1 MLRSTLG
8 PAGRARLSAAVA
20 AAALATTAAAGCRDA
35 AETRYPFAV
44 TSSNGDGGGG
54 AAGEGGAGGQGAGGS
69 GGQGAAGSGGHG
81 AGGQGAAGSG
91 GHGAGGSGGQGAAGS
106 GGGGPHGPPPE
117 AAPLAV
123 VTWNTKDFFNDQDDT
138 EGTDETVLSTARY
151 RERREAIAAVLAD
164 LDPDVAVLQE
174 VEHLDVLED
183 LSRIELGGAYPH
195 AALVEAYD
203 PRGID
208 VGALS
213 KIPFDKVV
221 SHRDDRFTLRGTQG
235 PVYTFTRDCLE
246 LHLTRGGRRVIL
258 LGVHFKAKAAPD
270 NPDRRLAEAQRARA
284 IADAL
289 AAEHPTAAIA
299 VLGDFNDLPGS
310 PPVEAVAGAV
320 PALFQD
326 VATAAPPADQWTY
339 DFNGQLELIDHHM
352 VNALLWRMLDPGSV
366 RVPHGPS
373 IEDASDHAPI
383 FSAYRITPP
392 T

>member
-1 MLRSTLG
+1 MPSVPPLLRSSLR
-8 PAGRARLSAAVA
+8 AGRAA
-20 AAALATTAAAGCRDA
+20 AAAGALALLVAAGCRDA
-35 AETRYPFAV
+35 AETRSPFDVAP
-44 TSSNGDGGGG
+44 SSGRGG
-54 AAGEGGAGGQGAGGS
+54 AAGT
-69 GGQGAAGSGGHG
+69 AGSDPG
-81 AGGQGAAGSG
+81 
-91 GHGAGGSGGQGAAGS
+91 
-106 GGGGPHGPPPE
+106 GPPPD

-123 VTWNTKDFFNDQDDT
+123 VTWNTKDFFNDLDDT
-138 EGTDETVLSTARY
+138 EGDAEIVLSPARY
-151 RERREAIAAVLAD
+151 REKREAVAAVIEQLA
-164 LDPDVAVLQE
+164 PDVAVLQE

-183 LSRIELGGAYPH
+183 LNRLELGGAYPH

-246 LHLTRGGRRVIL
+246 LHLTRNGRKVIL
-258 LGVHFKAKAAPD
+258 LGVHFKSKAPPD
-270 NPDRRLAEAQRARA
+270 NPDRRLAEAQHTRA

-310 PPVEAVAGAV
+310 PPVEAVAGAGRV
-320 PALFQD
+320 VFHD
-326 VATAAPPADQWTY
+326 VAAAAPPADRWTY
-339 DFNGQLELIDHHM
+339 DFNGQLELIDHQM
-352 VNALLWRMLDPGSV
+352 ANPLLRDMLDPASV
-366 RVPHGPS
+366 QIPHGPS
-373 IEDASDHAPI
+373 VDDASDHAPV
-383 FSAYRITPP
+383 FSVYRITLP

>member
-1 MLRSTLG
+1 M
-8 PAGRARLSAAVA
+8 AAS
-20 AAALATTAAAGCRDA
+20 ALALLAAAGCRDP
-35 AETRYPFAV
+35 AETRSPFEVA
-44 TSSNGDGGGG
+44 SSSEGGG
-54 AAGEGGAGGQGAGGS
+54 AAGGGG
-69 GGQGAAGSGGHG
+69 AGSGGSADHG
-81 AGGQGAAGSG
+81 AGASA
-91 GHGAGGSGGQGAAGS
+91 GHGAGGSDGGAD
-106 GGGGPHGPPPE
+106 PVGPPPE

-138 EGTDETVLSTARY
+138 EGDDETVLSPARY
-151 RERREAIAAVLAD
+151 REKREAVAAVLAA
-164 LDPDVAVLQE
+164 LAPDVAVLQE

-183 LSRIELGGAYPH
+183 LNRTELGGAYPH

-208 VGALS
+208 VGAIS

-246 LHLTRGGRRVIL
+246 LHLTRAGRKVIL

-310 PPVEAVAGAV
+310 PPFEAVAGAG
-320 PALFQD
+320 AAAFAD
-326 VATAAPPADQWTY
+326 VAAAVPPADRWTY
-339 DFNGQLELIDHHM
+339 DFNGQLERIDHQL
-352 VNALLWRMLDPGSV
+352 VNPLLRDMLDPGSV
-366 RVPHGPS
+366 QIPHGPPV
-373 IEDASDHAPI
+373 EEASDHAPV
-383 FSAYRITPP
+383 FSVYRVTPP

>member
-1 MLRSTLG
+1 MHRSSLR
-8 PAGRARLSAAVA
+8 AGLAAAVA
-20 AAALATTAAAGCRDA
+20 AGALATLAATGCRDA
-35 AETRYPFAV
+35 AETRSPFEV
-44 TSSNGDGGGG
+44 ISSGAGGGT
-54 AAGEGGAGGQGAGGS
+54 AGSGGAGGAGGPV
-69 GGQGAAGSGGHG
+69 
-81 AGGQGAAGSG
+81 
-91 GHGAGGSGGQGAAGS
+91 GHGAGGSGGSVGHGAGGS
-106 GGGGPHGPPPE
+106 GGGDPPVGPPPD

-123 VTWNTKDFFNDQDDT
+123 VTWNTKDFFNDKDDT
-138 EGTDETVLSTARY
+138 EGAEETVLSPARY
-151 RERREAIAAVLAD
+151 REKREAVAAVIEQLA
-164 LDPDVAVLQE
+164 PDVAVLQE

-183 LSRIELGGAYPH
+183 LNRIELGGAYPH

-208 VGALS
+208 VGAIS
-213 KIPFDKVV
+213 KIPFDKIV

-246 LHLTRGGRRVIL
+246 LHLTRGGRKVIL

-289 AAEHPTAAIA
+289 AAENPTAAIA

-310 PPVEAVAGAV
+310 PPVEAVAGAGDV
-320 PALFQD
+320 VFED
-326 VATAAPPADQWTY
+326 VAAAAPPADRWTY
-339 DFNGQLELIDHHM
+339 DFNGQLELIDHQM
-352 VNALLWRMLDPGSV
+352 VNPLLRDMLDPASV
-366 RVPHGPS
+366 QIPHGPS
-373 IEDASDHAPI
+373 IEDASDHAPV

>member
-1 MLRSTLG
+1 MVRSPFG
-8 PAGRARLSAAVA
+8 AWRAWLSAVAA

-35 AETRYPFAV
+35 AELRSPFAV
-44 TSSNGDGGGG
+44 ATSNGGGG
-54 AAGEGGAGGQGAGGS
+54 AGAGGS
-69 GGQGAAGSGGHG
+69 GAG
-81 AGGQGAAGSG
+81 AGPGD
-91 GHGAGGSGGQGAAGS
+91 
-106 GGGGPHGPPPE
+106 PPAE
-117 AAPLAV
+117 AVPLAV
-123 VTWNTKDFFNDQDDT
+123 VTWNTKDFFNDKEDT
-138 EGTDETVLSTARY
+138 GGTKEIVLSTARY
-151 RERREAIAAVLAD
+151 REKREAIAAVLAD

-183 LSRIELGGAYPH
+183 LNRIELGGAYPH

-221 SHRDDRFTLRGTQG
+221 SHRDDRFTLRGTHG
-235 PVYTFTRDCLE
+235 PVYTFARDCLE
-246 LHLTRGGRRVIL
+246 LHLTRGGRQVIL
-258 LGVHFKAKAAPD
+258 LGVHFKSKAAPD
-270 NPDRRLAEAQRARA
+270 DPDRRLAEAQRVRA

-289 AAEHPTAAIA
+289 AAAHPTAVII
-299 VLGDFNDLPGS
+299 VLGDFNDLPDS
-310 PPVEAVAGAV
+310 PPVEAIAGSGRA
-320 PALFQD
+320 AFKD

-339 DFNGQLELIDHHM
+339 DFHGQLELIDHQM
-352 VNALLWRMLDPGSV
+352 VNPLLRRMLDPGSV
-366 RVPHGPS
+366 HIPHGPW

>member
-8 PAGRARLSAAVA
+8 AGSAWLSAAA
-20 AAALATTAAAGCRDA
+20 AAATLATTAAAGCRDA
-35 AETRYPFAV
+35 AETRSPFAV
-44 TSSNGDGGGG
+44 APSNGDGGGG
-54 AAGEGGAGGQGAGGS
+54 ATGEGGSGGQGEGGSGGQGEGGSGGQGAGGS
-69 GGQGAAGSGGHG
+69 DGG
-81 AGGQGAAGSG
+81 AGP
-91 GHGAGGSGGQGAAGS
+91 
-106 GGGGPHGPPPE
+106 GGPTPE

-138 EGTDETVLSTARY
+138 EGSEETVLTAARY
-151 RERREAIAAVLAD
+151 REKREAIAAVLAD

-174 VEHLDVLED
+174 VEHLEVLED

-246 LHLTRGGRRVIL
+246 LHLTRGGRKVIL

-289 AAEHPTAAIA
+289 AAAHPTAAIA

-310 PPVEAVAGAV
+310 PPVEAVAGAG
-320 PALFQD
+320 ATRFED
-326 VATAAPPADQWTY
+326 VATAAPPADRWTY

-352 VNALLWRMLDPGSV
+352 VNPLLRRMLDPGSV
-366 RVPHGPS
+366 QVPHGPS

>member
-1 MLRSTLG
+1 MLRSSLR
-8 PAGRARLSAAVA
+8 AGLAAAVA
-20 AAALATTAAAGCRDA
+20 AGALAALASAGCRDA
-35 AETRYPFAV
+35 AETRSPFDVA
-44 TSSNGDGGGG
+44 SSHAGGGT
-54 AAGEGGAGGQGAGGS
+54 AGDGGAGGLAAGGS
-69 GGQGAAGSGGHG
+69 GGAGSL
-81 AGGQGAAGSG
+81 A
-91 GHGAGGSGGQGAAGS
+91 AGGSGGAGGLAAGGS
-106 GGGGPHGPPPE
+106 GGGDFQVDPPPE

-123 VTWNTKDFFNDQDDT
+123 VTWNTKDFFNDKDDT
-138 EGTDETVLSTARY
+138 EGTAEKVLSPARY
-151 RERREAIAAVLAD
+151 RQKREAVAAVLEQLA
-164 LDPDVAVLQE
+164 PDVAVLQE

-183 LSRIELGGAYPH
+183 LNRIELGGAYPH

-208 VGALS
+208 VGAIS

-246 LHLTRGGRRVIL
+246 LHLTWGGRKVIL
-258 LGVHFKAKAAPD
+258 LGVHFKSKAAPD

-310 PPVEAVAGAV
+310 PPVEAVAGAGDV
-320 PALFQD
+320 VFED
-326 VATAAPPADQWTY
+326 VATAAPPADRWTY
-339 DFNGQLELIDHHM
+339 DFNGQLELIDHQM
-352 VNALLWRMLDPGSV
+352 VNPLLQDMLDPASV
-366 RVPHGPS
+366 QIPHGPS
-373 IEDASDHAPI
+373 IEDASDHAPV

>member
-1 MLRSTLG
+1 MLRSTPSAQRAWLG
-8 PAGRARLSAAVA
+8 AAVA
-20 AAALATTAAAGCRDA
+20 AGALATPAAGGCRPSE
-35 AETRYPFAV
+35 ETRSPFGVSA
-44 TSSNGDGGGG
+44 SSGDGGGG
-54 AAGEGGAGGQGAGGS
+54 AAGEGGSAGGEGGSAGDAGGRAEGAGGQGAGGS
-69 GGQGAAGSGGHG
+69 GGG
-81 AGGQGAAGSG
+81 AG
-91 GHGAGGSGGQGAAGS
+91 
-106 GGGGPHGPPPE
+106 PVDPPPE
-117 AAPLAV
+117 AAPLAI

-138 EGTDETVLSTARY
+138 AGTDEIVLSAAAY
-151 RERREAIAAVLAD
+151 REKREAIAAVLAD

-174 VEHLDVLED
+174 VEHLGVLED

-221 SHRDDRFTLRGTQG
+221 SHRDDRFTLRGTSG

-246 LHLTRGGRRVIL
+246 LHLTRGDRKVIL

-270 NPDRRLAEAQRARA
+270 DPDRRLAEAQRARA

-299 VLGDFNDLPGS
+299 VLGDFNDVPGS
-310 PPVEAVAGAV
+310 PPVEAVAGSGPGAFED
-320 PALFQD
+320 A
-326 VATAAPPADQWTY
+326 AAAAPPADRWTY
-339 DFNGQLELIDHHM
+339 DFRGQLELIDHQM
-352 VNALLWRMLDPGSV
+352 VNPLLRRMLDPSSI
-366 RVPHGPS
+366 RIPHGPS
-373 IEDASDHAPI
+373 IEGASDHAPI
-383 FSAYRITPP
+383 FSGYRITPP

>member
-1 MLRSTLG
+1 
-8 PAGRARLSAAVA
+8 V
-20 AAALATTAAAGCRDA
+20 
-35 AETRYPFAV
+35 
-44 TSSNGDGGGG
+44 
-54 AAGEGGAGGQGAGGS
+54 
-69 GGQGAAGSGGHG
+69 
-81 AGGQGAAGSG
+81 
-91 GHGAGGSGGQGAAGS
+91 
-106 GGGGPHGPPPE
+106 GPPPE

-123 VTWNTKDFFNDQDDT
+123 VTWNTKDFFNDKEDT
-138 EGTDETVLSTARY
+138 DGAEETVLSPARY
-151 RERREAIAAVLAD
+151 REKREAVAAVIEQLA
-164 LDPDVAVLQE
+164 PDVAVLQE

-183 LSRIELGGAYPH
+183 LNRIELGGAYPH

-208 VGALS
+208 VSTIS

-246 LHLTRGGRRVIL
+246 LHLTRGGRKVIL

-310 PPVEAVAGAV
+310 PPVEAVAGAGDV
-320 PALFQD
+320 VFED
-326 VATAAPPADQWTY
+326 VAAAAPPADRWTY
-339 DFNGQLELIDHHM
+339 DFNGQLELIDHQM
-352 VNALLWRMLDPGSV
+352 VNPLLRDMLDPASV
-366 RVPHGPS
+366 QIPHDPS
-373 IEDASDHAPI
+373 IEDASDHAPV

>member
-1 MLRSTLG
+1 MLRRTLG
-8 PAGRARLSAAVA
+8 PAGSARLRAAVA
-20 AAALATTAAAGCRDA
+20 AAALATTAAAGCREA
-35 AETRYPFAV
+35 AETRSPFAAA
-44 TSSNGDGGGG
+44 SSNGDGGGG
-54 AAGEGGAGGQGAGGS
+54 NAGEGGQGSGGSGGQGAGASGGQGV
-69 GGQGAAGSGGHG
+69 GGQGAAGSG
-81 AGGQGAAGSG
+81 S
-91 GHGAGGSGGQGAAGS
+91 GS

-151 RERREAIAAVLAD
+151 REKREAIAAVLAD

-320 PALFQD
+320 PALLQD
-326 VATAAPPADQWTY
+326 VATVAPPADQWTY

-373 IEDASDHAPI
+373 IEGASDHAPI

>member
-1 MLRSTLG
+1 MRRRRPQYLFPSMLRSS
-8 PAGRARLSAAVA
+8 PCAGLTA
-20 AAALATTAAAGCRDA
+20 AAAAGALALLAAAGCRDA
-35 AETRYPFAV
+35 AETRSPFEVA
-44 TSSNGDGGGG
+44 SSSEGGG
-54 AAGEGGAGGQGAGGS
+54 AAGGGSAGSGGSADRGAGGS
-69 GGQGAAGSGGHG
+69 AD
-81 AGGQGAAGSG
+81 
-91 GHGAGGSGGQGAAGS
+91 HGAGGSADHGAGGSDGGAD
-106 GGGGPHGPPPE
+106 PVGPPPE

-138 EGTDETVLSTARY
+138 EGTDETVLSPARY
-151 RERREAIAAVLAD
+151 REKREAVAAVLAA
-164 LDPDVAVLQE
+164 LAPDVAVLQE

-183 LSRIELGGAYPH
+183 LNRAELGGAYPH

-208 VGALS
+208 VGAIS

-246 LHLTRGGRRVIL
+246 LHLTRAGRKVIL

-310 PPVEAVAGAV
+310 PPFEAVAGAG
-320 PALFQD
+320 AAAFAD
-326 VATAAPPADQWTY
+326 VAAAVPPADRWTY
-339 DFNGQLELIDHHM
+339 DFNGQLERIDHQL
-352 VNALLWRMLDPGSV
+352 VNPLLRDMLDPGSV
-366 RVPHGPS
+366 EIPHGPS
-373 IEDASDHAPI
+373 VEEASDHAPV

>member
-1 MLRSTLG
+1 MLRKSLL
-8 PAGRARLSAAVA
+8 AGRAA
-20 AAALATTAAAGCRDA
+20 AAAGALALLVAAGCRDP
-35 AETRYPFAV
+35 AETRSPFGVAP
-44 TSSNGDGGGG
+44 SSGHGG
-54 AAGEGGAGGQGAGGS
+54 AAGDGGAGGS
-69 GGQGAAGSGGHG
+69 GGAGGHGAGNTGGAGGHG
-81 AGGQGAAGSG
+81 AGG
-91 GHGAGGSGGQGAAGS
+91 HGAGTAGGTPG
-106 GGGGPHGPPPE
+106 GPPPE
-117 AAPLAV
+117 GAPLAV
-123 VTWNTKDFFNDQDDT
+123 VTWNTKDFFNDLDDT
-138 EGTDETVLSTARY
+138 EGDAEIVLSPARY
-151 RERREAIAAVLAD
+151 REKREAIAAVLEQLA
-164 LDPDVAVLQE
+164 PDVAVLQE

-183 LSRIELGGAYPH
+183 LNRLELGGAYPH

-213 KIPFDKVV
+213 KIPFDRVV

-246 LHLTRGGRRVIL
+246 LHLTRNGRKVIL

-310 PPVEAVAGAV
+310 PPVEAVAGAGRAV
-320 PALFQD
+320 FAN
-326 VATAAPPADQWTY
+326 VAAAVPPADRWTY
-339 DFNGQLELIDHHM
+339 DFNGQLELIDHQM
-352 VNALLWRMLDPGSV
+352 VNPLLRDMLDPASV
-366 RVPHGPS
+366 QIPHGPA
-373 IEDASDHAPI
+373 IDDASDHAPV
-383 FSAYRITPP
+383 FSVYRITPP

>member
-1 MLRSTLG
+1 MLRKSLL
-8 PAGRARLSAAVA
+8 AGRAA
-20 AAALATTAAAGCRDA
+20 AAAGALALLVAAGCRDP
-35 AETRYPFAV
+35 AETRSPFGVAP
-44 TSSNGDGGGG
+44 SSGHGG
-54 AAGEGGAGGQGAGGS
+54 AAGDGGAGNTGGAGGHGD
-69 GGQGAAGSGGHG
+69 GGHG
-81 AGGQGAAGSG
+81 AGNTGGAAGHG
-91 GHGAGGSGGQGAAGS
+91 AAGHGAAGHDPGTAGGDPG
-106 GGGGPHGPPPE
+106 GPPPE
-117 AAPLAV
+117 GAPLAL
-123 VTWNTKDFFNDQDDT
+123 VTWNTKDFFNDLDDT
-138 EGTDETVLSTARY
+138 EGDAEIVLSPARY
-151 RERREAIAAVLAD
+151 REKREAIAAVLQQLA
-164 LDPDVAVLQE
+164 PDVAVLQE

-183 LSRIELGGAYPH
+183 LNRIELGGAYPH

-221 SHRDDRFTLRGTQG
+221 SHKDDRFTLRGTQG

-246 LHLTRGGRRVIL
+246 LHLTHGGRKVIL

-310 PPVEAVAGAV
+310 PPVEAIAGAGPIV
-320 PALFQD
+320 FED
-326 VATAAPPADQWTY
+326 VAAAVPPANRWTY
-339 DFNGQLELIDHHM
+339 DFNGQLELIDHQM
-352 VNALLWRMLDPGSV
+352 VNPLLRDMLDPASV
-366 RVPHGPS
+366 LIPHGPA
-373 IEDASDHAPI
+373 IDVASDHAPV
-383 FSAYRITPP
+383 FSVYRITPP